1 MSLVSGVG
9 DGVTFSSGDGVGFG
23 VGVGL
28 RVSPGFNVTG
38 ISMSGSSV
46 ASGVAGSAD
55 ASGVCAVFVSLSRIV
70 LPTSSTP
77 GATVSFPL
85 FCVGLI

>member
-46 ASGVAGSAD
+46 ASGVAGSA
-55 ASGVCAVFVSLSRIV
+55 ANILRRLRIIPV
-70 LPTSSTP
+70 RVHGLPMV
-77 GATVSFPL
+77 A
-85 FCVGLI
+85 GLAHVDKIAFGNPA